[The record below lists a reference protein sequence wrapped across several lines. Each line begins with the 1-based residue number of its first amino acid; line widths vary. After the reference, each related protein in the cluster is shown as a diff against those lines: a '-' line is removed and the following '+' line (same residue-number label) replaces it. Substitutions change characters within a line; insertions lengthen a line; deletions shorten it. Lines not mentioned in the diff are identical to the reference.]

1 MVETL
6 NRAAVSK
13 KFSNYPVYLNVITLN
28 GRGLIKKWLN
38 EEEIIKLVEQL
49 CDDLVVYTK
58 DNDGN
63 LVELFDIATKS
74 ADGIYS
80 LRTVIEQCEDG
91 QFEDTLEILLDNSQ
105 E

>member
-1 MVETL
+1 MVIEEVNQIKSAGYYPVKL
-6 NRAAVSK
+6 NT
-13 KFSNYPVYLNVITLN
+13 FSNF
-28 GRGLIKKWLN
+28 GR
-38 EEEIIKLVEQL
+38 EIIELYMTEEDIIKYVEKL
-49 CDDLVVYTK
+49 CDDLIVYIEIEK
-58 DNDGN
+58 E
-63 LVELFDIATKS
+63 VKELFDIAIKS